1 MLKIEIKSSAVSEIS
16 GISKAGKPY
25 TIRKQTGWAHTYNEH
40 GTLNEYP
47 ERFDINLAADQPP
60 FAVGYYKLNPS
71 CIFVGD
77 FHQLSIGRVVID
89 PIQNVGSGQ
98 IQKAA

>member
-1 MLKIEIKSSAVSEIS
+1 MLKIEIKSTSVSEIS

-25 TIRKQTGWAHTYNEH
+25 LIRKQTAWAHTYNEH
-40 GTLNEYP
+40 GALNEYP
-47 ERFDINLAADQPP
+47 ERFDINLAVDQPA
-60 FAVGYYKLNPS
+60 FAAGFYKLNPS

-89 PIQNVGSGQ
+89 SIQNAGSAQ